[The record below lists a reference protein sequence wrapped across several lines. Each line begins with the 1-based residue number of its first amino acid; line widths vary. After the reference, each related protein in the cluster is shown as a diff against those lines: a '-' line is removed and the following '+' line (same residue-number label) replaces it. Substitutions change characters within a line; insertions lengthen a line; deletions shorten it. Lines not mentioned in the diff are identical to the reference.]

1 MNTNDEART
10 TPDYYC
16 VQSALE
22 CVDMSAVSNAVPQ
35 LRDRRTPRVNQLVF
49 IRVHLWFSDQ

>member
-1 MNTNDEART
+1 MNTNDEAGT

-22 CVDMSAVSNAVPQ
+22 CVDLSAVSNAVPQ
-35 LRDRRTPRVNQLVF
+35 RDRRTPRVNQLVF